1 MRRDRVSLRSTCEVT
16 RRAAATAF
24 DTLKFRVRGGF
35 FALSRELQAGTLA
48 LQSILTNYEQ
58 SMKGNIQNHGSALG
72 EAIGAEMEK
81 ALNVFLTALVETH
94 GCHFLSKS
102 PLSNRNGSA
111 KKLLMYDKFGTA
123 YNLDAV
129 ITNESMQP
137 LILIESKYI
146 RYKKHNRDKGS
157 WICTAHPA
165 LRRRYG
171 SIRSSIAVLAGNWSS
186 SSVAMMKSHD
196 INIFLIPFNKIC
208 DLLAEVGINFDW
220 GEKDREMAVASW
232 ATYAKLSATQRAYIG
247 AEMVRFIEKDLANLV
262 LSILD
267 DTIPREISR
276 IMVELHS
283 NLGEVKEYEFTDV
296 GKAVSFLN
304 AAELHNVFIESD
316 SLTLFDPPPD
326 FDE

>member
-1 MRRDRVSLRSTCEVT
+1 MA
-16 RRAAATAF
+16 RA
-24 DTLKFRVRGGF
+24 LN
-35 FALSRELQAGTLA
+35 
-48 LQSILTNYEQ
+48 SILLAMVEKRGFHFI
-58 SMKGNIQNHGSALG
+58 SKRALG
-72 EAIGAEMEK
+72 DKEA
-81 ALNVFLTALVETH
+81 
-94 GCHFLSKS
+94 
-102 PLSNRNGSA
+102 PL

-165 LRRRYG
+165 LRRRYD

-196 INIFLIPFNKIC
+196 INIFLIPFGKIC
-208 DLLAEVGINFDW
+208 ELLAERGMNFDW
-220 GEKDREMAVASW
+220 DEKDRETAVAAWGVYS
-232 ATYAKLSATQRAYIG
+232 KLTAAQRAYIG
-247 AEMVRFIEKDLANLV
+247 AEMVKLIENDLSTLV

-276 IMVELHS
+276 VVVELHS
-283 NLGEVKEYEFTDV
+283 NLGEVKEYEFADV
-296 GKAVSFLN
+296 AKAVAFLN
-304 AAELHNVFIESD
+304 AAELHNVFIVSD
-316 SLTLFDPPPD
+316 SLTLFDPPPS